1 MRTSTLG
8 GPDELG
14 DCAAPKGSKPWAV
27 FVRNELNSVLREA
40 EGSSDTAKV
49 YFHAIRE
56 TEAWKVLDDA
66 KGQPFMSFELF
77 CTHRRPQGLGYE
89 IGHIERIIH
98 ERSER
103 EVAGAIR
110 AAQASGP
117 HGNLPGEMNSRNRVD
132 VVNPAPTKG
141 GNSQSYLASR
151 LKRDRP
157 DIAARVEAGEFKSMR
172 AAAVEAGII
181 KVKPPLEIAL
191 AAYNKLSESDKE
203 SFRNTIQP

>member
-14 DCAAPKGSKPWAV
+14 DCAAPKGSRPWAV
-27 FVRNELNSVLREA
+27 FARNELNSVLREA
-40 EGSSDTAKV
+40 EGSSDRAKA
-49 YFHAIRE
+49 YFHMIRE

-103 EVAGAIR
+103 EVA
-110 AAQASGP
+110 QAMRVAGV
-117 HGNLPGEMNSRNRVD
+117 LAKPGGERK
-132 VVNPAPTKG
+132 KG
-141 GNSQSYLASR
+141 EQVGDAKSVSANGTTVGYLASR
-151 LKRDRP
+151 LKRDHP
-157 DIAARVEAGEFKSMR
+157 DIAARVEAGEFRSMR
-172 AAAVEAGII
+172 AAGVEAGII

-203 SFRNTIQP
+203 SFRKSILP

>member
-14 DCAAPKGSKPWAV
+14 DCAAPKGSRAWAV
-27 FVRNELNSVLREA
+27 FARNELNSVLREA
-40 EGSSDTAKV
+40 EGSSDRAKA
-49 YFHAIRE
+49 YFHMIRE

-103 EVAGAIR
+103 EVAEAMKVAGVLKPQGR
-110 AAQASGP
+110 P
-117 HGNLPGEMNSRNRVD
+117 VEEERNADAVSNRSF
-132 VVNPAPTKG
+132 

-151 LKRDRP
+151 LKRDHP

-203 SFRNTIQP
+203 SFRNTILP